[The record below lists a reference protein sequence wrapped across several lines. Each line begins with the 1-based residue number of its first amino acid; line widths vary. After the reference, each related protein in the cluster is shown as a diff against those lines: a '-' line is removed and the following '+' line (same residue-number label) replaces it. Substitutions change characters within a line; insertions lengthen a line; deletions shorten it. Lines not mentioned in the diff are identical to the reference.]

1 MPLPV
6 VDPARYADQLAE
18 KVETVCALL
27 APFAPPAPQIHAS
40 PASHYRHRAE
50 FRLWRD
56 GDALDYV
63 MFDPEPVKM
72 QQFPV
77 ASRRI
82 NHLMRELM
90 TVLRSSEVLS
100 RKLYQVDFHDTFFNG
115 TGTQSAD
122 ASLISLIYHRPLDAA
137 WEAAARELEAALQ
150 CAVVGRSRRQR
161 VVLSR
166 AYVTDH
172 FAVGEHVWS
181 YRQPEGAFS
190 QPNGAINQQ
199 MLNWVYQRCAGLP
212 GDALELYCGNGNFT
226 LPLAAQFRQVLAT
239 EISKAAVP
247 AARHNLDTNGVDNV
261 CLLRMSSE
269 EFSEALSGVRT
280 FQRLQD
286 IDLDS
291 YRFSTLLVDP
301 PRAGLDPGTLAL
313 ARRFD
318 TLLYISCNPDTL
330 CANLAELGSRWR
342 IEDFAV
348 FDQFPY
354 TPHLEC
360 AVRVSRSST

>member
-1 MPLPV
+1 
-6 VDPARYADQLAE
+6 
-18 KVETVCALL
+18 
-27 APFAPPAPQIHAS
+27 
-40 PASHYRHRAE
+40 
-50 FRLWRD
+50 
-56 GDALDYV
+56 
-63 MFDPEPVKM
+63 
-72 QQFPV
+72 
-77 ASRRI
+77 
-82 NHLMRELM
+82 
-90 TVLRSSEVLS
+90 
-100 RKLYQVDFHDTFFNG
+100 
-115 TGTQSAD
+115 
-122 ASLISLIYHRPLDAA
+122 
-137 WEAAARELEAALQ
+137 
-150 CAVVGRSRRQR
+150 
-161 VVLSR
+161 
-166 AYVTDH
+166 
-172 FAVGEHVWS
+172 
-181 YRQPEGAFS
+181 
-190 QPNGAINQQ
+190 
-199 MLNWVYQRCAGLP
+199 
-212 GDALELYCGNGNFT
+212 T